1 MRRKA
6 RGFALFSMVLV
17 VGVCGSLKLPQKS
30 GKQVDA
36 VATIFQVGQNRA
48 TCFRPRYTVG
58 LPVALEGNVI
68 PLHLMIR
75 TENISLRS
83 AVRVIRAF
91 AARET
96 VLVVAVAAA
105 LASCA
110 LVPPDAGYAAYVD
123 WHTLA
128 LLFCL
133 MAVVAGFRSLGVL
146 DAAGAWLVARA
157 RTQRAVAG
165 VLVGLAFFAS
175 MAVTNDVALI
185 TFVPLALVVL
195 RRAGMEGRMCLVAT
209 LVTIAANLGSMFT
222 PVGNPQ
228 NLYLFTVSGMG
239 VEEFLQLMG
248 PYTAASGAM
257 LTLACVLCFR
267 GGEAR
272 GAGGVGRFA
281 SSGGFASDGTADNP
295 GMQIPPARWTAPEG
309 SAPDYTPDRS
319 ANGASPASS
328 SIEFASLE
336 CITARSR
343 KRLAMYGVLFAC
355 CLAAVL
361 GVLDVRVLLALVLV
375 GVSLSDASLL
385 RRVDWGLLAT
395 FAALFV
401 FVGNMGRVPVL
412 HEALSAVVGGNA
424 LLAAVGGS
432 QVVSN
437 VPAAVLLSGFTDQW
451 QALIVGTNLGG
462 LGTLIASM
470 ASLITFKA
478 VMVGRPGIRGRY
490 LLVFTAW
497 NIAFLAVLLALAVVL
512 GAL

>member
-1 MRRKA
+1 MRKLQASAKVGEVGRFLFRPYFR
-6 RGFALFSMVLV
+6 RGKTAP
-17 VGVCGSLKLPQKS
+17 CRKLPLAFCWVLPFAS
-30 GKQVDA
+30 SLAG
-36 VATIFQVGQNRA
+36 
-48 TCFRPRYTVG
+48 G
-58 LPVALEGNVI
+58 LPVVLDDGVLI
-68 PLHLMIR
+68 FYLMIEM
-75 TENISLRS
+75 ENISLRS

-110 LVPPDAGYAAYVD
+110 LVLPDAGYAAYVD

-146 DAAGAWLVARA
+146 DSVGAWLVARA
-157 RTQRAVAG
+157 RTQCAVAG
-165 VLVGLAFFAS
+165 VLVGLSFFAS

-209 LVTIAANLGSMFT
+209 LMTIAANLGSMFT
-222 PVGNPQ
+222 LVGNPQ
-228 NLYLFTVSGMG
+228 NLYLFTASGMG
-239 VEEFLQLMG
+239 VGEFLQLMG

-257 LTLACVLCFR
+257 LALACVLCVR
-267 GGEAR
+267 GDEVR

-281 SSGGFASDGTADNP
+281 SSGGFSFDDTAGNSAI
-295 GMQIPPARWTAPEG
+295 QVPPARWTAPEG
-309 SAPDYTPDRS
+309 FAPDCMPARS

-328 SIEFASLE
+328 SIESASLE
-336 CITARSR
+336 CFTARSR

-361 GVLDVRVLLALVLV
+361 GVLDVRVLLVLVLV

-412 HEALSAVVGGNA
+412 HEALSAAANGNA

-432 QVVSN
+432 QVISN

-497 NIAFLAVLLALAVVL
+497 NIAFLAALLALAVVL
-512 GAL
+512 GAV

>member
-1 MRRKA
+1 MLDD
-6 RGFALFSMVLV
+6 GVL
-17 VGVCGSLKLPQKS
+17 
-30 GKQVDA
+30 
-36 VATIFQVGQNRA
+36 IF
-48 TCFRPRYTVG
+48 Y
-58 LPVALEGNVI
+58 
-68 PLHLMIR
+68 LMI
-75 TENISLRS
+75 EMDNISLRS
-83 AVRVIRAF
+83 VVRAIRAF
-91 AARET
+91 AAREA

-105 LASCA
+105 LVSCA

-146 DAAGAWLVARA
+146 DVAGAWLVARA

-195 RRAGMEGRMCLVAT
+195 RRAGMEGRMCLMAT
-209 LVTIAANLGSMFT
+209 LMTIAANLGSMFT

-228 NLYLFTVSGMG
+228 NLYMFTASGMG
-239 VEEFLQLMG
+239 VGEFLQLMG
-248 PYTAASGAM
+248 PYTLASAAM
-257 LTLACVLCFR
+257 LAFACALCFR
-267 GGEAR
+267 GGEVR

-281 SSGGFASDGTADNP
+281 SSGGFASDDTADNSA
-295 GMQIPPARWTAPEG
+295 MQVPPARWTAPEG
-309 SAPDYTPDRS
+309 SAS
-319 ANGASPASS
+319 GASTACSVPGASNARLANERLSADS
-328 SIEFASLE
+328 SIESVSPGCFPV
-336 CITARSR
+336 RSR
-343 KRLAMYGVLFAC
+343 KRLAVYGVLFAC

-361 GVLDVRVLLALVLV
+361 SVLDVRVLLALVLV

-412 HEALSAVVGGNA
+412 HEALSAAVGANA
-424 LLAAVGGS
+424 LFAAVGGS
-432 QVVSN
+432 QVISN

-490 LLVFTAW
+490 LLAFTAW
-497 NIAFLAVLLALAVVL
+497 NIAFLVALLAFAVVL

>member
-1 MRRKA
+1 MPLA
-6 RGFALFSMVLV
+6 FCWVLPFA
-17 VGVCGSLKLPQKS
+17 SLLA
-30 GKQVDA
+30 G
-36 VATIFQVGQNRA
+36 
-48 TCFRPRYTVG
+48 G
-58 LPVALEGNVI
+58 LPVVLDDGVLI
-68 PLHLMIR
+68 FYLMIR

-83 AVRVIRAF
+83 VVLAIRAF

-146 DAAGAWLVARA
+146 DVAGAWLVARA

-195 RRAGMEGRMCLVAT
+195 RRAGMEGRMCLMAT
-209 LVTIAANLGSMFT
+209 LMTIAANLGSMFT

-228 NLYLFTVSGMG
+228 NLYLFTASGMG
-239 VEEFLQLMG
+239 VGEFLQLMG

-257 LTLACVLCFR
+257 LALACVLCFR
-267 GGEAR
+267 GGEVRHAP
-272 GAGGVGRFA
+272 AARFA

-295 GMQIPPARWTAPEG
+295 AMQVPPARWTAPEG
-309 SAPDYTPDRS
+309 SASDFIPARS

-328 SIEFASLE
+328 SIESASLE
-336 CITARSR
+336 CFPARSR

-412 HEALSAVVGGNA
+412 HEALSAAAGGNA

-432 QVVSN
+432 QVISN
-437 VPAAVLLSGFTDQW
+437 VPAAVLLSGFTNQW

-497 NIAFLAVLLALAVVL
+497 NIAFLAALLALAVVL
-512 GAL
+512 GAV

>member
-1 MRRKA
+1 M
-6 RGFALFSMVLV
+6 
-17 VGVCGSLKLPQKS
+17 
-30 GKQVDA
+30 
-36 VATIFQVGQNRA
+36 
-48 TCFRPRYTVG
+48 
-58 LPVALEGNVI
+58 I
-68 PLHLMIR
+68 PLHLVIK
-75 TENISLRS
+75 TGNISLRS
-83 AVRVIRAF
+83 AVRAIRAF

-146 DAAGAWLVARA
+146 DVAGAWLVARA

-209 LVTIAANLGSMFT
+209 LMTIAANLGSMFT

-228 NLYLFTVSGMG
+228 NLYLFTASGLG
-239 VEEFLQLMG
+239 VGEFLQLMG
-248 PYTAASGAM
+248 PYTLASAAILA
-257 LTLACVLCFR
+257 LACALCFR
-267 GGEAR
+267 GGEVR
-272 GAGGVGRFA
+272 GNGGVDAFA
-281 SSGGFASDGTADNP
+281 GF
-295 GMQIPPARWTAPEG
+295 
-309 SAPDYTPDRS
+309 SAH
-319 ANGASPASS
+319 
-328 SIEFASLE
+328 
-336 CITARSR
+336 SR
-343 KRLAMYGVLFAC
+343 KRLAVYGVLFAC

-375 GVSLSDASLL
+375 GVSLCDASLL

-412 HEALSAVVGGNA
+412 HEALSAAVGGNA

-432 QVVSN
+432 QIISN

-490 LLVFTAW
+490 LLVFTVW
-497 NIAFLAVLLALAVVL
+497 NIAFLAALLALAVAL
-512 GAL
+512 GTA

>member
-1 MRRKA
+1 MP
-6 RGFALFSMVLV
+6 G
-17 VGVCGSLKLPQKS
+17 
-30 GKQVDA
+30 
-36 VATIFQVGQNRA
+36 
-48 TCFRPRYTVG
+48 G
-58 LPVALEGNVI
+58 LPVAFEGNVI

-96 VLVVAVAAA
+96 VLIVAVAAA

-110 LVPPDAGYAAYVD
+110 LVPPDVGYAAYVD

-146 DAAGAWLVARA
+146 DAVGAWLVARA

-209 LVTIAANLGSMFT
+209 LMTIAANLGSMFT

-228 NLYLFTVSGMG
+228 NLYLFTASGMG
-239 VEEFLQLMG
+239 VGEFLQLMG

-257 LTLACVLCFR
+257 LALACVLCFR
-267 GGEAR
+267 GGEVH

-281 SSGGFASDGTADNP
+281 SSGGLAFDDTADNP
-295 GMQIPPARWTAPEG
+295 AMQVPPARWTAPEG
-309 SAPDYTPDRS
+309 SAPDCMPARS

-328 SIEFASLE
+328 SIESASLE
-336 CITARSR
+336 CFTARSR
-343 KRLAMYGVLFAC
+343 KRLAVYGMLFAC

-412 HEALSAVVGGNA
+412 HEALSAAVGGNA

-432 QVVSN
+432 QVISN

-490 LLVFTAW
+490 LL
-497 NIAFLAVLLALAVVL
+497 AFAVVL
-512 GAL
+512 GVV